1 MGATISI
8 TRRELGAY
16 FNTPIGY
23 VFMIAFLLLSSFL
36 YVKDLFVSGVAE
48 MRVFFEWIPIL
59 FMIFIPGIAMRLW
72 SEERKLGT
80 MEVLMT
86 LPVRTWQVVVGKFT
100 AGMLF
105 LIATLLM
112 TSYLPLTLYWL
123 RPEHSP
129 GPDFGVI
136 AGGYLGTLC
145 LGMVFLAV
153 GAFSSSFTGDQ
164 IVAFIIGIFINA
176 ILLFISFPPF
186 LALLRDIEWIGVRF
200 WGMTLGMHVNGVDL
214 ANFVQRL
221 GVFYHF
227 ESISRGVVDSRDIL
241 YAISMTALFLF
252 LNIMVIERRR

>member
-8 TRRELGAY
+8 TRRELGGS

-36 YVKDLFVSGVAE
+36 YVQGLFISGAAE
-48 MRVFFEWIPIL
+48 MRTYFEWVPIL

-86 LPVRTWQVVVGKFT
+86 LPVKTWQVVVGKFT

-105 LIATLLM
+105 LLVTLAMTFYIPIAL
-112 TSYLPLTLYWL
+112 YLL

-136 AGGYLGTLC
+136 VGEYLGTLG
-145 LGMVFLAV
+145 L
-153 GAFSSSFTGDQ
+153 
-164 IVAFIIGIFINA
+164 
-176 ILLFISFPPF
+176 
-186 LALLRDIEWIGVRF
+186 
-200 WGMTLGMHVNGVDL
+200 
-214 ANFVQRL
+214 
-221 GVFYHF
+221 
-227 ESISRGVVDSRDIL
+227 
-241 YAISMTALFLF
+241 
-252 LNIMVIERRR
+252 